1 MAFAFFGAFR
11 ARWVEATFW
20 LDNTA
25 VILRVL
31 PLVLPPAFVEWT
43 PAGGRLVHAAFG
55 LSGLIALGDVVCLA
69 LNLWWTA
76 RSSILALSRK

>member
-1 MAFAFFGAFR
+1 M
-11 ARWVEATFW
+11 EATFW
-20 LDNTA
+20 LGNAT
-25 VILRVL
+25 VILRML
-31 PLVLPPAFVEWT
+31 PLVLPPVFVEWT
-43 PAGGRLVHAAFG
+43 LAGGRLVHAAFG